1 MTQFLRRL
9 KYLFLAPAEL
19 DALIA
24 KEKKLQQEAEYE
36 DNRYIL
42 NLCHKH
48 RQEPNHSDYRE
59 SNCHYCQLQKHSTWQ
74 QEQIMGKDQLILK
87 LYRECV

>member
-24 KEKKLQQEAEYE
+24 KEVKLKQEAEYE
-36 DNRYIL
+36 DNRYRL

-48 RQEPNHSDYRE
+48 RQEPNHSDYSE
-59 SNCHYCQLQKHSTWQ
+59 SNCHYCQLQNHSAWQ
-74 QEQIMGKDQLILK
+74 HEQMMERDRIIVK
-87 LYRECV
+87 LSK